1 MMRSKLAKTA
11 LVLAVGLLVV
21 AVWHVAAQQPQGGPP
36 QGGFPGGPMM
46 GGPGPMMGGPPPMMG
61 PMGAPPSPVV
71 VLGDGVVYVAFDG
84 KITAFEAKTLKKLA
98 EATYWERPEPPKRPN
113 P

>member
-1 MMRSKLAKTA
+1 MRSKLVKTA

-21 AVWHVAAQQPQGGPP
+21 AMWHVAAQQPVGPP
-36 QGGFPGGPMM
+36 QGGFPGGPM
-46 GGPGPMMGGPPPMMG
+46 PGGPPPMMG

-98 EATYWERPEPPKRPN
+98 EAIYWERPEPPKRPN

>member
-1 MMRSKLAKTA
+1 
-11 LVLAVGLLVV
+11 
-21 AVWHVAAQQPQGGPP
+21 
-36 QGGFPGGPMM
+36 
-46 GGPGPMMGGPPPMMG
+46 MMG

-71 VLGDGVVYVAFDG
+71 VIGDGVVYVAFDG

>member
-1 MMRSKLAKTA
+1 MRSTLAKTA

-21 AVWHVAAQQPQGGPP
+21 AVWHVAAQP
-36 QGGFPGGPMM
+36 QGGFPGGPM
-46 GGPGPMMGGPPPMMG
+46 PGGPPPMMG

-71 VLGDGVVYVAFDG
+71 VIGDGVVYVAFDG
-84 KITAFEAKTLKKLA
+84 KITAFEAKTLRKLA